1 MRNLPLSLCI
11 GPNFYLIGRLFVVD
25 LRYRDHE
32 ELVRKVLLHLHS
44 AYTGNYWSNQTGAV
58 KTVSGHFQ
66 RYGLVGS
73 SDIIGHTGQGR
84 AVYIEIK
91 TKSGKL
97 SKDQVKFQ
105 SMVLKSNCIHIVARE
120 DFMTDPQFSVME
132 IRNYGN

>member
-1 MRNLPLSLCI
+1 MRSWSGRFYCTSIQPILAII
-11 GPNFYLIGRLFVVD
+11 GLIR
-25 LRYRDHE
+25 R
-32 ELVRKVLLHLHS
+32 
-44 AYTGNYWSNQTGAV
+44 GAV